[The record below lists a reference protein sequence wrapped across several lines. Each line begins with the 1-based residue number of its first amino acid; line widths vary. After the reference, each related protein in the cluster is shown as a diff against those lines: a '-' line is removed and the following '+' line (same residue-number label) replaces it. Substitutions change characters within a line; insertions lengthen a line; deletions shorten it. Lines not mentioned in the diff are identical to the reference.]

1 MKRRLGSMLPCGGG
15 AGRCAAQA
23 RVARAGRQRRAARRA
38 CTWGRGGA
46 CCGAGRRAHGRAG
59 EEVVGARAR
68 GQRRAAQHCAAE
80 QGGSAASGVAVHM
93 GSKGEWD
100 WGGAA
105 ACARVARH
113 AGPGAA
119 CRGGR
124 CGVTARRAE
133 RRVHACARAARRS
146 RGRGGRA
153 KRARQR
159 RKEGEKGE
167 KVEKWRKEKEKEKE
181 RGEKRER
188 KRRVGAD
195 RGEWSRVID
204 RRPSGAGWRGKKRG
218 RVRAVEKDGTT
229 MENGCQDSG
238 NSGIGS

>member
-1 MKRRLGSMLPCGGG
+1 MR
-15 AGRCAAQA
+15 
-23 RVARAGRQRRAARRA
+23 
-38 CTWGRGGA
+38 
-46 CCGAGRRAHGRAG
+46 
-59 EEVVGARAR
+59 ARAR
-68 GQRRAAQHCAAE
+68 GRRQAAQRCAAE
-80 QGGSAASGVAVHM
+80 QGGLAASGVAVHM

-195 RGEWSRVID
+195 RGEWSRVTD
-204 RRPSGAGWRGKKRG
+204 RRPSGAGWRGKKKR
-218 RVRAVEKDGTT
+218 EGTGGGKRWNDNGKQMSGQRKFGNWVLSST
-229 MENGCQDSG
+229 MKNFENKLASDLISKFFRDVT
-238 NSGIGS
+238 NLPHLN